1 MRIGILGMF
10 YGCADQLPRVMEPWV
25 ALKNEGHDLV
35 LGAMNA
41 QFKEY
46 AELGFPDNDDATRAA
61 LKENQS
67 LFDFLHISKA
77 PLMDPEARTVA
88 LQGLLPHKVDL
99 IWTVDG
105 DEFYTKEQI
114 LGILEYVKKTPM
126 FDYYHIPFDNL
137 VLDTVRWDDGFT
149 PPRIFRT
156 DRHGGLRAF
165 VWENE
170 LEYNDGTAA
179 ADLVP
184 SIIPRNV
191 AYVDHHTW
199 GLKNIENKV
208 RYQHRHFGFCPY
220 RYDPVTKTASF
231 DPAYFARWGL
241 TMPVV
246 KDGKAK
252 TPRESLHVIVRSH
265 STGDFRTGAPRLSDS
280 AGGRRELSKRS
291 LRSLVRAL
299 LVLARANSTE
309 IHLTVVDDHSDSEF
323 LHEIKSALQVCPF
336 EARLINLEDRG
347 NAASLEFSLNYAHKC
362 STDFIYLAEDDYLHE
377 PSEFLEMML
386 SYHIFS
392 HNLGRQNIGLFP
404 VDYSDFYL
412 PDGILPTRVV
422 KGSHRHW
429 RVSYSTTGTFFLP
442 HSLLEEQW
450 QWFIKNPASNMQESG
465 SFNVVWQNYAT
476 LFSPIPTLAIHL
488 HDEPLLPP
496 FSNWRR
502 LWDTVD
508 TPLYEQR

>member
-1 MRIGILGMF
+1 MKIGVLGMF
-10 YGCADQLPRVMEPWV
+10 YGCADELPRVMEPWI

-46 AELGFPDNDDATRAA
+46 ADLGFPDNDRETRAILEA
-61 LKENQS
+61 NRS
-67 LFDFLHISKA
+67 IFDFLHMSKV

-88 LQGLLPHKVDL
+88 LQGLLLHNVDL

-105 DEFYTKEQI
+105 DEFYTKKQI
-114 LGILEYVKKTPM
+114 LDILAFVEKTPM

-137 VLDTVRWDDGFT
+137 VLDTIRWDDGFT

-165 VWENE
+165 VWEND

-179 ADLVP
+179 NDLVP

-220 RYDPVTKTASF
+220 RYDPLTKTASF

-252 TPRESLHVIVRSH
+252 TPRESLHVILRTH
-265 STGDFRTGAPRLSDS
+265 SDGNFREGARRLSDDL
-280 AGGRRELSKRS
+280 GGRLELSLRS
-291 LRSLVRAL
+291 LRSLVYSL
-299 LVLARANSTE
+299 LVLERANDTN
-309 IHLTVVDDHSDSEF
+309 IRLTIADDHSDKYF
-323 LHEIKSALQVCPF
+323 LERVEKELSVCPF
-336 EARLINLEDRG
+336 ETNIVNLKDKG
-347 NAASLEFSLNYAHKC
+347 NAASMAWCLTWAQENEE
-362 STDFIYLAEDDYLHE
+362 DFIYL
-377 PSEFLEMML
+377 
-386 SYHIFS
+386 
-392 HNLGRQNIGLFP
+392 
-404 VDYSDFYL
+404 
-412 PDGILPTRVV
+412 
-422 KGSHRHW
+422 
-429 RVSYSTTGTFFLP
+429 
-442 HSLLEEQW
+442 
-450 QWFIKNPASNMQESG
+450 
-465 SFNVVWQNYAT
+465 
-476 LFSPIPTLAIHL
+476 
-488 HDEPLLPP
+488 
-496 FSNWRR
+496 
-502 LWDTVD
+502 
-508 TPLYEQR
+508 